1 MLAASKAAAEGIM
14 ATLKDYSRSMDI
26 DTAKKASS
34 ILKDVG
40 NIIKSLDLAEKQARA
55 EQAESGRVKG
65 GGVIGRYEIP
75 R

>member
-1 MLAASKAAAEGIM
+1 MSSQASAEGIIK
-14 ATLKDYSRSMDI
+14 TLSKYSEEDMDI
-26 DTAKKASS
+26 DTAIKVSR

-40 NIIKSLDLAEKQARA
+40 NIIKSLDTATKQARA
-55 EQAESGRVKG
+55 EQAEAGRVKG